1 MRRQWLLPIGAVL
14 LALLPSLPVP
24 PVGANGTAVKVVL
37 SYQPD
42 ISNFGPATATG
53 VAEVLMKEGEI
64 KITALGLQPLTTQT
78 YQFWLLNTRTGEVF
92 NGGRVSPNEHGVANA
107 TNVLPDEIPDR
118 RYDLAFLSVEE
129 PDIVARTPNARRS
142 IAGRMTDSV
151 APGELPRQLPNTGDA
166 PLAGGLSFVPVGVGA
181 DAPRGGGVA
190 WPAGLALVL
199 AASLG
204 FWAGRKTR
212 FLGGTQ

>member
-1 MRRQWLLPIGAVL
+1 MRGTWLLPVGAALLVL
-14 LALLPSLPVP
+14 LSSPPIAPVA
-24 PVGANGTAVKVVL
+24 ANGTAVKVVL

-42 ISNFGPATATG
+42 ISNFGPTTATG

-64 KITALGLQPLTTQT
+64 KITALGLQPLTMQT

-92 NGGRVSPNEHGVANA
+92 NGGRVSPDQRGIVNA

-118 RYDLAFLSVEE
+118 GYDLAFLSVEE

-151 APGELPRQLPNTGDA
+151 APGELPRQLPNTGDT
-166 PLAGGLSFVPVGVGA
+166 PPAGGLSFVPVGAGA
-181 DAPRGGGVA
+181 EAPRGGGAA

-199 AASLG
+199 AATLG

-212 FLGGTQ
+212 ILGDMQ